1 MQRSFHNTD
10 NNGKC
15 KEVSHAHK
23 QLVS

>member
-1 MQRSFHNTD
+1 MQHSFHNTD